1 MIYFISDTHFGH
13 GGSLKWPN
21 GNARDFPDIQTM
33 NQTIVDNWNSIVT
46 DEDIVYCLGDFS
58 YKTSTSTLKHIFQSL
73 KGKIILIKGN
83 HDGQTLKANQ
93 QAHRFESVHDIL
105 EIEYNDTHFVL
116 CHYPL
121 ESWRLKEK
129 GSIHLHGHTHGGK
142 STHDM
147 TEKPNRMDVS
157 VEAIN
162 YTPISIDEVIKI
174 LNVNKP
180 SLGAI

>member
-1 MIYFISDTHFGH
+1 MVYLGHVTHFGH
-13 GGSLKWPN
+13 VGSLHWPN
-21 GNARDFPDIQTM
+21 GNARDFPNIQTM

-58 YKTSTSTLKHIFQSL
+58 YKTSTSTIKHIFQSL

-93 QAHRFESVHDIL
+93 QVHRFESVHDLL
-105 EIEYNDTHFVL
+105 EIDYKDIHFVL
-116 CHYPL
+116 CHYPM

-142 STHDM
+142 STHNMID
-147 TEKPNRMDVS
+147 KPNRMDVS

-162 YTPISIDEVIKI
+162 YTPISIEEVLIK
-174 LNVNKP
+174 LKHEK
-180 SLGAI
+180 